1 MSDETWK
8 RIEQLLTTLVIVG
21 FTTFLEHK
29 SETGTQKQIWS
40 HVAEKEKEIQY
51 VEKVEK
57 IPETVISPTVNT
69 NTVK

>member
-1 MSDETWK
+1 MSDKTWK

-21 FTTFLEHK
+21 VTTFLEHK
-29 SETGTQKQIWS
+29 SETGIQKQIWS

>member
-1 MSDETWK
+1 MSDETWT

-21 FTTFLEHK
+21 VTTFLEHK
-29 SETGTQKQIWS
+29 SETGIQKQIWS

>member
-21 FTTFLEHK
+21 VTTFLEHK
-29 SETGTQKQIWS
+29 SETGIQKQIWS